1 MLELIESIASGL
13 YNFFE
18 AIFEFFESLTTYF
31 SMLTRAVLDIPS
43 YFSWLPVSAVAVI
56 GTIVAIAV
64 LSKILGR
71 DG

>member
-1 MLELIESIASGL
+1 MDWLESIATGL

-18 AIFEFFESLTTYF
+18 AIFEFFDSLTSYF
-31 SMLTRAVLDIPS
+31 SLLTRAVIDVPS
-43 YFSWLPVSAVAVI
+43 YFSWLPASAIAVI
-56 GTIVAIAV
+56 ITIVAIAV